1 MPPGGFPHGSASQFY
16 LGGLSG
22 IDFLSFSR
30 NDPPSAL
37 RPLNGRASPIM
48 RPLHSLDPSFEQ
60 DVYRYASVVI
70 AGLAI
75 AFGAGHTL
83 HGFPASVPAAS
94 VERILRIVNS
104 FSFAGLALLF
114 AWKSERREAWVVGL
128 SLAAI
133 NLNGHKPEHP
143 LGMISYVVAC
153 VAFLRS
159 TQIFPNPLTP
169 DDLRSLSRF
178 EWVSKGFAFWLR
190 PLNLWLWFGGLLV
203 FATEIVGLSSTM
215 PNIVILAFGL
225 TGMWANYRTSDETD
239 RRRLFWILQAT
250 VWSLCIRIF
259 RASLKFLAASLD
271 LDLPDRLWTWAWL
284 THDLGVTAFFLL
296 AVFYA
301 GAISARLVLRKTA
314 VYSLSISIL
323 IFLFAVVENYLSG
336 YLSEQLGLEDRIVS
350 AMTGAAVG
358 LTFNPLREGL
368 NRIALR
374 LLGKTAPTERSPV
387 PILGAASQ
395 MEETA

>member
-1 MPPGGFPHGSASQFY
+1 
-16 LGGLSG
+16 
-22 IDFLSFSR
+22 
-30 NDPPSAL
+30 
-37 RPLNGRASPIM
+37 M

-271 LDLPDRLWTWAWL
+271 LDLPDRLWTWASL

-358 LTFNPLREGL
+358 LTFNPLRAGL

-395 MEETA
+395 VEETA